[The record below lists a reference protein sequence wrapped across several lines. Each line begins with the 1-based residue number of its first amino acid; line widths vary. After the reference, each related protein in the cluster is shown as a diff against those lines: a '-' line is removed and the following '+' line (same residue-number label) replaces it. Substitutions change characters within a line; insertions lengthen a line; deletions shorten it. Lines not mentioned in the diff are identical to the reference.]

1 MIYTV
6 TCLINCAQLVYYSL
20 IFTCTKQY
28 MKMIN
33 CVCYVVSLKN
43 SLNFMGV
50 SGSEWCCILNA
61 LIVKKYIKY
70 MSLQKYFV
78 LCFHVYML
86 RVVGICLW
94 WFFIHSQL
102 PTNSTQSNL
111 HTHWD
116 FCCLWIS
123 VVFPL
128 QMQGGLPSI
137 LRTNAVP
144 GVYIV
149 Y

>member
-6 TCLINCAQLVYYSL
+6 TCLINCAQLLCYSL
-20 IFTCTKQY
+20 IFTCINQY

-33 CVCYVVSLKN
+33 CVCYVVSLKK
-43 SLNFMGV
+43 F
-50 SGSEWCCILNA
+50 SEFHGCVRQWMMCILNA
-61 LIVKKYIKY
+61 LIVKKYIKC

-78 LCFHVYML
+78 LWFHVYML
-86 RVVGICLW
+86 SVVGICLW

-128 QMQGGLPSI
+128 QMQGGLTSI